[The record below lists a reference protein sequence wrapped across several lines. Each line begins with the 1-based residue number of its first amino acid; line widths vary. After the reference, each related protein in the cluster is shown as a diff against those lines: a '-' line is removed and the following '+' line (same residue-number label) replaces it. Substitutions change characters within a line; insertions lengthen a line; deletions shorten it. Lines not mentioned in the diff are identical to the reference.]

1 MTKKLLAF
9 QPALAQPVL
18 VTWNHAICKGERRA
32 LFALADE
39 LQYISCLLI
48 MIEFLVARFASPS
61 LEFKW
66 PVLQI
71 EKLISMHSADPTSE
85 SMASR
90 SALRSVFEFHLRG
103 TGVSGR
109 SHVIQA
115 PVTYDTEMT
124 GASWSASK
132 IWDYPNI
139 KPTIFSYWSFTDKKQ
154 HIGKSSSISQ
164 EQNYWATCTHFP
176 IIKPFCLTSLCK
188 TSLPKLFKNHPPN
201 LPSILFLTWCMYLY
215 YKFYFKSSQTAPQR
229 NRPTSSRTAMCGHWW
244 CQALV
249 EHAKL
254 CSFWLLCQKYDIWHM
269 TYVYIMYLYLHISI
283 FIFYSRH
290 THIYADISENM
301 STIFICVVVERSSS
315 FAGSRRFA

>member
-1 MTKKLLAF
+1 MTCVTNRKAHLHAF
-9 QPALAQPVL
+9 SWPNLRIHGVTFCASLSLRVSPA
-18 VTWNHAICKGERRA
+18 WNRCVWPLTCHTSTGDLRYRN
-32 LFALADE
+32 DR
-39 LQYISCLLI
+39 S
-48 MIEFLVARFASPS
+48 FLVS
-61 LEFKW
+61 
-66 PVLQI
+66 I
-71 EKLISMHSADPTSE
+71 EN
-85 SMASR
+85 
-90 SALRSVFEFHLRG
+90 LRL
-103 TGVSGR
+103 
-109 SHVIQA
+109 SHYEA
-115 PVTYDTEMT
+115 
-124 GASWSASK
+124 
-132 IWDYPNI
+132 NH
-139 KPTIFSYWSFTDKKQ
+139 IFSYWSFTDKKQ

-164 EQNYWATCTHFP
+164 EQNYWATCTHVP

-254 CSFWLLCQKYDIWHM
+254 CSFWLLCEKYDIWHM
-269 TYVYIMYLYLHISI
+269 TYVYIRYLYLHISI

-290 THIYADISENM
+290 IHIYADITQNI